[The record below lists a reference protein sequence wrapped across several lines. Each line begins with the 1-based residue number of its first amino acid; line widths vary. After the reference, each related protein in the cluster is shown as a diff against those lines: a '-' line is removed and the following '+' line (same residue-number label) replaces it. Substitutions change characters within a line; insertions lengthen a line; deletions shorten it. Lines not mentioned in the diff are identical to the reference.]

1 MNQFLGLLLRTF
13 TFGVII
19 MPNIECDSYANNN
32 VRIAAVAGTFYPREA
47 DILHK
52 DIVSYMTNSTALPD
66 SPQLLISPHAGYVFS
81 GAVAG
86 KGYATINKHTKRV
99 IILGPS
105 HYQYFEGIALTN
117 AEYYQSPLGKV
128 KIDVELIARIKKN
141 PLVVTVPEAEKPEH
155 SIEVQLPFLQVQLEN
170 FIVLP
175 ILFGHANP
183 EDVSKLL
190 LPLID
195 EHTLVVASSDL
206 SHYHEQNQARVTD
219 DRTIATILNRLPN
232 GFIDGC
238 GEAPIRVIMSLAE
251 KMGLKP
257 LKLDART
264 SYETAPQYCSKSKVV
279 GYVSIVYL
287 KKSIVEKQLTI
298 EEPQFPD
305 TLKKYLLTLARECLN
320 ASVNNL
326 PIPSPQKI
334 EGIASE
340 NRGCFVTLTMNGS
353 LRGCIGY
360 IDPIMPL
367 YKAVIE
373 NARNAAIMDPRFS
386 PVTKKEIPSITIE
399 ISALTIPKEL
409 TYKDPDD
416 LIRKLK
422 PQIDGVILQKGYC
435 QSTFLPQVW
444 EQLPDKIQFLEHLSM
459 KAGLSRDDWKTANY
473 KVYTVEHFEE

>member
-1 MNQFLGLLLRTF
+1 MKQFQAMLLRNLP
-13 TFGVII
+13 FGVII
-19 MPNIECDSYANNN
+19 MTNIQFCSSADNN
-32 VRIAAVAGTFYPREA
+32 VRNAAVAGAFYPQEA
-47 DILHK
+47 VILRK
-52 DIVSYMTNSTALPD
+52 DISSYLSNKIALP
-66 SPQLLISPHAGYVFS
+66 SCPQLLISPHAGYVFS

-86 KGYATINKHTKRV
+86 KGYATIDEHTKRV

-105 HYQYFEGIALTN
+105 HYHYFDGIALTN
-117 AEYYQSPLGKV
+117 AEYYQTPLGKV
-128 KIDVELIARIKKN
+128 KIDTDLMALIKKS
-141 PLVVTVPEAEKPEH
+141 PLAVTAPEAEMPEH

-170 FIVLP
+170 FMILP
-175 ILFGHANP
+175 ILFGHANI
-183 EDVSKLL
+183 EEVSKLL

-206 SHYHEQNQARVTD
+206 SHYHEQNFARVTD
-219 DRTIATILNRLPN
+219 NRTIDTIINRLPN

-238 GEAPIRVIMSLAE
+238 GEAPIRVIMSLAK
-251 KMGLKP
+251 KMELEP

-264 SYETAPQYCSKSKVV
+264 SYETAPQYGSKSKVV
-279 GYVSIVYL
+279 GYASIVYL
-287 KKSIVEKQLTI
+287 KKSIVENQLTVK
-298 EEPQFPD
+298 EPALPD
-305 TLKKYLLTLARECLN
+305 TLKQYLLTLARECLS

-326 PIPSPQKI
+326 PIPSPEKI
-334 EGIASE
+334 EGIANE

-373 NARNAAIMDPRFS
+373 NARNAAIRDPRFS
-386 PVTKKEIPSITIE
+386 PVTKNEVPSITIE

-409 TYKDPDD
+409 TYKDSND
-416 LIRKLK
+416 IISKLK
-422 PQIDGVILQKGYC
+422 PQIDGVILQKGHY

-444 EQLPDKIQFLEHLSM
+444 VQLPEKIQFLEHLAM